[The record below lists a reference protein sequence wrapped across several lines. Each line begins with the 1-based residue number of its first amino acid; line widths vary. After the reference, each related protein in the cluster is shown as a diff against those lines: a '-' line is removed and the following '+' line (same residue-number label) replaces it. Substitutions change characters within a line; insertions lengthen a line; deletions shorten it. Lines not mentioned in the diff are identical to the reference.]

1 MLHKLTMAGKC
12 AAMLVA
18 VGAGVGVM
26 VLAAHAATVTLRTA
40 QEANKRFTLRVPT
53 TWSVKTPD
61 GSAALGATAPVPTG
75 GLPDSVDVVVHAALS
90 GMTAQSCES
99 EAEWVTQHFAH
110 INFTTLSQGS
120 ESVGGYAAYA
130 HVYTWKAPT
139 GQSRWSTQ
147 VCIVH
152 LGQVYVL
159 TGTTANTASTLAA
172 HRTVL
177 TTIINSI
184 RIQAHVVPAAQTPP
198 SGPSQTH

>member
-1 MLHKLTMAGKC
+1 MLHKLTTAGKC

-18 VGAGVGVM
+18 VGVGIGLM
-26 VLAAHAATVTLRTA
+26 VLVAQAATVTLRTVPDA
-40 QEANKRFTLRVPT
+40 KKQFTLRVPIA
-53 TWSVKTPD
+53 WNVKTPD
-61 GSAALGATAPVPTG
+61 GNATLTATAPTPTG

-110 INFTTLSQGS
+110 INFTTLSQGP
-120 ESVGGYAAYA
+120 ESVGGYAGYSHA
-130 HVYTWKAPT
+130 YTWKAPT

-147 VCIVH
+147 VCIVQ
-152 LGQVYVL
+152 LGQVYVS

-172 HRTVL
+172 HRTLL

-184 RIQAHVVPAAQTPP
+184 RIQAHVVPAAQTPS